1 MFLRYIHSMGLVP
14 ESSTPPPNA
23 NNEIR
28 TRPSRARFLA
38 FSISSHVS
46 LSVGL
51 QPTWCH
57 LIVSLDLA

>member
-1 MFLRYIHSMGLVP
+1 MFLRYTHSMGLVP
-14 ESSTPPPNA
+14 ESSTPPNA

-38 FSISSHVS
+38 FSISSHLS

-57 LIVSLDLA
+57 LIVSLDRA